1 MHILHIVDYFMPNTG
16 YQENL
21 LAKWNRKE
29 GHEVTVI
36 TSDRYYPIEDYD
48 NAWFPVMGARIR
60 NPGIET
66 VDDYKIIRLPI
77 LFEFKH
83 RPWIKKLSKTI
94 IKLNPDIIMVHG
106 TGSFNLSRCAFIAK
120 KLGIPCIADN
130 HMIFHVIQ
138 KNVFAK
144 IYYYLN
150 QLLIKA
156 YLLKLVYMFIGVS
169 NETCEYLEKIEKIP
183 LNKIFYLPLGI
194 DEEIFNSFSKDNKSK
209 DYFIVTQTGK
219 LSDDKKPQWLAQAI
233 IQLLDKKNYKIKLN
247 LVGGGSKKIIDQ
259 IKKSFKKSNLENN
272 LVINDFVEV
281 KKLTSIFQNSDICVY
296 PNGTSLSALE
306 AAACGSVVIMADYP
320 VSIHRESQGIG
331 VTYKTGNI
339 SDLARVI
346 ENLFLKKR
354 LREKIVENS
363 IKAIQ
368 KEYSYKSISRKFTS
382 LCEEA
387 IKSIKR

>member
-296 PNGTSLSALE
+296 PIGTSLSALE

>member
-48 NAWFPVMGARIR
+48 NTWFPVMGARIR
-60 NPGIET
+60 TPGIET

-94 IKLNPDIIMVHG
+94 VKLNPDIIMVHG

-130 HMIFHVIQ
+130 HMIFHIIQ

-169 NETCEYLEKIEKIP
+169 NETCEYLEKIE
-183 LNKIFYLPLGI
+183 
-194 DEEIFNSFSKDNKSK
+194 
-209 DYFIVTQTGK
+209 
-219 LSDDKKPQWLAQAI
+219 
-233 IQLLDKKNYKIKLN
+233 
-247 LVGGGSKKIIDQ
+247 
-259 IKKSFKKSNLENN
+259 
-272 LVINDFVEV
+272 
-281 KKLTSIFQNSDICVY
+281 
-296 PNGTSLSALE
+296 
-306 AAACGSVVIMADYP
+306 
-320 VSIHRESQGIG
+320 
-331 VTYKTGNI
+331 
-339 SDLARVI
+339 
-346 ENLFLKKR
+346 
-354 LREKIVENS
+354 
-363 IKAIQ
+363 
-368 KEYSYKSISRKFTS
+368 
-382 LCEEA
+382 
-387 IKSIKR
+387 